1 MDQSDS
7 SKYLKKYL
15 KYKEKYRLLKESLGG
30 NRYDTRYDRFNMQEQ
45 NMPNDNKMNN
55 ILKDKKE
62 ASKKL
67 FKKDFEK
74 WKIKY
79 PNDYKKWMNKLKIT
93 NPIKYNQLLREE
105 LNPRAKKSRQQGKQ
119 EARYMIEGPEDR
131 ARQQAL
137 QDARKYGTKEYQ
149 EQFRKQLEDDMERRA
164 NHVYSDE
171 EKRIYYQQL
180 REQQRAKEERA
191 REERKNQRPSGFQYE
206 PRGPS
211 RDFR

>member
-67 FKKDFEK
+67 FKKDFLK
-74 WKIKY
+74 
-79 PNDYKKWMNKLKIT
+79 ND
-93 NPIKYNQLLREE
+93 
-105 LNPRAKKSRQQGKQ
+105 S
-119 EARYMIEGPEDR
+119 
-131 ARQQAL
+131 
-137 QDARKYGTKEYQ
+137 
-149 EQFRKQLEDDMERRA
+149 
-164 NHVYSDE
+164 S
-171 EKRIYYQQL
+171 KR
-180 REQQRAKEERA
+180 
-191 REERKNQRPSGFQYE
+191 
-206 PRGPS
+206 
-211 RDFR
+211 